1 MNVQQ
6 FLQHHGIERNP
17 FAEEDA
23 QTDPVFKTRCLE
35 NVYHPA
41 WDKIFGEPGDPA
53 TAVVFGEKGAGK
65 TAMRLQIAGHLDRYN
80 ASQPGKRVFV
90 VHYDDFN
97 PFLDRFRSRLSSRR
111 QRPDRVLA
119 EWRLWDHMDAILGL
133 SVTQLVHWILEP
145 GRGSTAHAPAEPLP
159 VDKLDKYQR
168 RDLLLLAACYDQATA
183 APLPERWNRL
193 RRTLRYHDFQSWW
206 PWLVGI
212 VVGVL
217 AIVGLVTG
225 WVRENP
231 NWPRSWV
238 FVALFIGGWIP
249 WLWRAA
255 RRAWWSAGIID
266 HVRTGNGTLTSLW
279 KILMRLPTD
288 QIAGQPLPNANRTD
302 DRYEQLAKLQAI
314 LATLGYPGMIVLVDR
329 IDEPHLVNGSSE
341 MMRGLVWP
349 LLDNKFLKQPGLGVK
364 LMLPVELMRFI
375 DREEHDFYQRARL
388 DKQNM
393 IPSLEWTG
401 EALYD
406 VANARIR
413 ACSAEGKSADLR
425 SLFASSVSDQMMID
439 GFRRLRVPRHLFKFL
454 YRLLVTHCNSHS
466 EREPVWEIPN
476 TLFDATLAIYLR
488 ELDAADK
495 GLGVG

>member
-23 QTDPVFKTRCLE
+23 QTDPVFKNRCMIQ
-35 NVYHPA
+35 VYHPA
-41 WDKIFGEPGDPA
+41 WDKIYGDPHEPS

-65 TAMRLQIAGHLDRYN
+65 TAIRLQIAGHLERYN
-80 ASQPGKRVFV
+80 AEHPGEAIFV

-133 SVTQLVHWILEP
+133 AVTQLVQWILEP
-145 GRGSTAHAPAEPLP
+145 QRVKGGSAASLP
-159 VDKLDKYQR
+159 IERLDKYQR

-183 APLPERWNRL
+183 APLPQRWSRL
-193 RRTLRYHDFQSWW
+193 RRTLRYANLKVWW
-206 PWLVGI
+206 PWLL
-212 VVGVL
+212 GVL
-217 AIVGLVTG
+217 ITGLSLAGLVYGLFRTG
-225 WVRENP
+225 DR
-231 NWPRSWV
+231 WPSSWV
-238 FVALFIGGWIP
+238 FVGLLIAGWLP
-249 WLWRAA
+249 WVWRAVL
-255 RRAWWSAGIID
+255 RLWWAAGIAD
-266 HVRTGNGTLTSLW
+266 HVRTGNGTVGAIW
-279 KILMRLPTD
+279 KILMRLPGD
-288 QIAGQPLPNANRTD
+288 EISGQPLPNQRRTD
-302 DRYEQLAKLQAI
+302 DRYELLAKLQSI
-314 LATLGYPGMIVLVDR
+314 LTTLGYPGLIVLVDR
-329 IDEPHLVNGSSE
+329 VDEPHLVNGSSD

-349 LLDNKFLKQPGLGVK
+349 LLDNKFLKQHGLGIK
-364 LMLPVELMRFI
+364 MMLPIELMRFI

-393 IPSLEWTG
+393 VPSLEWTG

-413 ACSAEGKSADLR
+413 ACAAEGQQPELR
-425 SLFASSVSDQMMID
+425 DLFAESISDQTLID

-466 EREPVWEIPN
+466 EREPVWKIPP
-476 TLFDATLAIYLR
+476 TLFDSTLALYLR